1 MKNMIEKTNQTI
13 IHEDEEKTSMES
25 SAEILN
31 SFTYTPIGIVRSPH
45 TDTVGV
51 PIQPTGAEGVR
62 GTIVLHPEFSPGLND
77 LQEFSHIILIY
88 AFHRSEGYSLQ
99 VTPFLD
105 TVQRGVFAT
114 RAPKRP
120 NAIGLSIVRLIEIQ
134 EDILTIE
141 NVDLLDG
148 TPLLDIKPYV
158 PAFDAFYSAKA
169 GWLDRSSR
177 DAGSAR
183 SDERFSK

>member
-1 MKNMIEKTNQTI
+1 MIHKPDRSIIPENEENQVIQPPSGTQ
-13 IHEDEEKTSMES
+13 
-25 SAEILN
+25 A
-31 SFTYTPIGIVRSPH
+31 SFTYTPIGIVRSPY
-45 TDTVGV
+45 TDTAGM

-62 GTIVLHPEFSPGLND
+62 GTIVLHPEFSSGLND

-88 AFHRSEGYSLQ
+88 AFHRSKGYSLK

-120 NAIGLSIVRLIEIQ
+120 NAIGLSIVRLIDVRENT
-134 EDILTIE
+134 LTIE

-158 PAFDAFYSAKA
+158 PAFDAFCSAKA

-177 DAGSAR
+177 KVGSAR

>member
-1 MKNMIEKTNQTI
+1 MIQKRDRSIIPESEENQFI
-13 IHEDEEKTSMES
+13 QPPSGTSE
-25 SAEILN
+25 
-31 SFTYTPIGIVRSPH
+31 SFTYTPIGIVRSPY
-45 TDTVGV
+45 TDTTGM
-51 PIQPTGAEGVR
+51 PIQPTGADGVR

-88 AFHRSEGYSLQ
+88 AFHRSKGYSLQ

-120 NAIGLSIVRLIEIQ
+120 NAIGLSIVRLIDVRENT
-134 EDILTIE
+134 LTIE

-158 PAFDAFYSAKA
+158 PAFDAFCSAKA

-177 DAGSAR
+177 NAGSAK
-183 SDERFSK
+183 SDERFR

>member
-1 MKNMIEKTNQTI
+1 MIQKRDRSI
-13 IHEDEEKTSMES
+13 IPESEENLLIQPPSGTSE
-25 SAEILN
+25 
-31 SFTYTPIGIVRSPH
+31 SFTYTPIGIVRSPY
-45 TDTVGV
+45 TDTAGM
-51 PIQPTGAEGVR
+51 PIQPTGADGVR

-88 AFHRSEGYSLQ
+88 AFHRSKGYSLQ

-120 NAIGLSIVRLIEIQ
+120 NAIGLSIVRLIDVRENT
-134 EDILTIE
+134 LTIE

-158 PAFDAFYSAKA
+158 PAFDAFCSAKA

-177 DAGSAR
+177 NAGSAK
-183 SDERFSK
+183 SDERFR

>member
-1 MKNMIEKTNQTI
+1 MMQKTDQNNSRNS
-13 IHEDEEKTSMES
+13 EEKTVIQS
-25 SAEILN
+25 SEDIPD
-31 SFTYTPIGIVRSPH
+31 SFTYTPIGIVHSPY
-45 TDTVGV
+45 TDTAGM

-62 GTIVLHPEFSPGLND
+62 GTIILRPELSPGLKD

-88 AFHRSEGYSLQ
+88 AFHRSCGYSLQ

-105 TVQRGVFAT
+105 TVQHGVFAT

-120 NAIGLSIVRLIEIQ
+120 NAIGLSTVRLI
-134 EDILTIE
+134 DIRDNVLTIE

-158 PAFDAFYSAKA
+158 PAFDVFSSAKA
-169 GWLDRSSR
+169 GWLDKTSQE
-177 DAGSAR
+177 AESAR
-183 SDERFSK
+183 SDKRFSI

>member
-1 MKNMIEKTNQTI
+1 MQKPNQI
-13 IHEDEEKTSMES
+13 ISRNGEEKTPVPSHEDTQD
-25 SAEILN
+25 
-31 SFTYTPIGIVRSPH
+31 SFTYTPIGIVHSPY
-45 TDTVGV
+45 TNTAGM

-62 GTIVLHPEFSPGLND
+62 GTIVVRQELSPGLKD

-88 AFHRSEGYSLQ
+88 AFHRSRGYSLQ

-105 TVQRGVFAT
+105 TVQHGVFAT

-120 NAIGLSIVRLIEIQ
+120 NAIGLSIVKLIEIH
-134 EDILTIE
+134 ENILTIE

-158 PAFDAFYSAKA
+158 PAFDAFCSAKA
-169 GWLDRSSR
+169 GWLNQNSR
-177 DAGSAR
+177 NVGSAR
-183 SDERFSK
+183 SDKRFSE

>member
-1 MKNMIEKTNQTI
+1 MQKPNQI
-13 IHEDEEKTSMES
+13 ISRNGEEKTPVPSHEDTQD
-25 SAEILN
+25 
-31 SFTYTPIGIVRSPH
+31 SFTYTPIGIVHSPY
-45 TDTVGV
+45 TDTAGM

-62 GTIVLHPEFSPGLND
+62 GTIILRPELSSGLKD

-88 AFHRSEGYSLQ
+88 AFHRSKGYSLQ
-99 VTPFLD
+99 ITPFLD
-105 TVQRGVFAT
+105 TVQHGVFAT

-120 NAIGLSIVRLIEIQ
+120 NAIGLSIVRLIEIK
-134 EDILTIE
+134 ENVLTIE

-158 PAFDAFYSAKA
+158 PAFDAFCSAKA

-177 DAGSAR
+177 DVGSAK
-183 SDERFSK
+183 SDERFSE

>member
-1 MKNMIEKTNQTI
+1 MIQKPDQI
-13 IHEDEEKTSMES
+13 IIPDSEEKTFMQSPEGTPD
-25 SAEILN
+25 
-31 SFTYTPIGIVRSPH
+31 SFTYTPIGIVQSPY
-45 TDTVGV
+45 TETAGM

-62 GTIVLHPEFSPGLND
+62 GTIVLRPEFSPGLND
-77 LQEFSHIILIY
+77 IQDFSHIILIY
-88 AFHRSEGYSLQ
+88 AFHRSKGYSLQ

-105 TVQRGVFAT
+105 TVKRGVFAT

-120 NAIGLSIVRLIEIQ
+120 NSIGLSIVRLIDIQ
-134 EDILTIE
+134 ENTLTIE

-158 PAFDAFYSAKA
+158 PAFDAFCSAKA

-183 SDERFSK
+183 SDERFSE

>member
-1 MKNMIEKTNQTI
+1 MTQKPNQTGI
-13 IHEDEEKTSMES
+13 PGDNEEAFMKSPVETTD
-25 SAEILN
+25 
-31 SFTYTPIGIVRSPH
+31 SFTYAPIGIVH
-45 TDTVGV
+45 TPYTEPTGM

-62 GTIVLHPEFSPGLND
+62 GTIVVRPELSSGLKD

-88 AFHRSEGYSLQ
+88 AFHRSRGYSLQ

-105 TVQRGVFAT
+105 TVQHGVFAT

-120 NAIGLSIVRLIEIQ
+120 NAIGLSIVKLIDIHEN
-134 EDILTIE
+134 ILTIE

-158 PAFDAFYSAKA
+158 PAFDAFCSAKA
-169 GWLDRSSR
+169 GWLDQNSKNV
-177 DAGSAR
+177 GSAR
-183 SDERFSK
+183 SDKRFSE

>member
-1 MKNMIEKTNQTI
+1 MTQKPNQSVIPGDNEKAGMK
-13 IHEDEEKTSMES
+13 SP
-25 SAEILN
+25 AETTE
-31 SFTYTPIGIVRSPH
+31 SFTYTPIGIVRSPY
-45 TDTVGV
+45 TETAGM

-62 GTIVLHPEFSPGLND
+62 GTIVVSPKLSPGLKD

-88 AFHRSEGYSLQ
+88 AFHRSCGYSLQ

-105 TVQRGVFAT
+105 TVQHGVFAT

-120 NAIGLSIVRLIEIQ
+120 NAIGLSIVKLIDIHEN
-134 EDILTIE
+134 ILTIE

-158 PAFDAFYSAKA
+158 PAFDAFCSAKA

-177 DAGSAR
+177 SAESAR